1 METNNAYKLKHNLD
15 HIKNNYDFDVWQV
28 IQDRQ
33 EKTRLHTKLEPISNF
48 PPLRF
53 EGKVEKRLSWLD
65 YPHEKSGYPIMSKK
79 IVNVLTSVGQFK
91 HQAIPIE
98 IHDWKSDQKTDDF
111 IFLHLLEC
119 IDVLDQEK
127 TDFYEAPLSVLKK
140 SVTRAA
146 LKMPNEGYPPLF
158 RVKDAGLTR
167 FVSKEAREAIET
179 ADLKGIHFVRLISS

>member
-1 METNNAYKLKHNLD
+1 METNNAYKLNKNLD

-33 EKTRLHTKLEPISNF
+33 EKIKLHWKLEPISKF
-48 PPLRF
+48 PSLRF
-53 EGKVEKRLSWLD
+53 EGKIKQRLSWLD
-65 YPHEKSGYPIMSKK
+65 YPRVKSGYPIVSKK
-79 IVNVLTSVGQFK
+79 MLNVLTSVGQFK

-98 IHDWKSDQKTDDF
+98 IYDWKSDQKTDDF
-111 IFLHLLEC
+111 VFLHLLEC

-127 TDFYEAPLSVLKK
+127 TDFYEEPLSDFKM
-140 SVTRAA
+140 VTTAA

-167 FVSKEAREAIET
+167 FISKEAKEAIEA
-179 ADLKGIHFVRLISS
+179 ADLKGIHFVRLIAS